1 MDAEE
6 LKMKPTKAEIAEICE
21 AHIPLFMGLDSQQI
35 HALAG
40 HLDSHISGFHKG
52 ALIMMEEENV
62 KYIGIVLSGRVDMIR
77 EDVWGNKIFITY
89 MRTGELFGETFS
101 IMKQTASKVS
111 FHAAEDTRVLFLSL
125 SRILHPCSNQC
136 VFHVN
141 LADNLYDL
149 LGQKN
154 MQLIEK
160 VEIVSKPDLRSK
172 ILAYLT
178 LQAEKQNSR
187 YLEIPLNREEMAEY
201 LCANRSSLS
210 RELALLKRDGILDFH
225 KNSLV
230 LL

>member
-1 MDAEE
+1 M
-6 LKMKPTKAEIAEICE
+6 
-21 AHIPLFMGLDSQQI
+21 
-35 HALAG
+35 
-40 HLDSHISGFHKG
+40 
-52 ALIMMEEENV
+52 
-62 KYIGIVLSGRVDMIR
+62 
-77 EDVWGNKIFITY
+77 
-89 MRTGELFGETFS
+89 
-101 IMKQTASKVS
+101 
-111 FHAAEDTRVLFLSL
+111 
-125 SRILHPCSNQC
+125 
-136 VFHVN
+136 N

-225 KNSLV
+225 KNTFV